1 MKILIAVSSKKYSK
15 PTLRVGMNVSRAFK
29 ASTTIDDVGKKI
41 NDFSMK
47 DVMMAQERKENW
59 NKDRPGID
67 VLERAFGYLAENNFI
82 EKK

>member
-29 ASTTIDDVGKKI
+29 ASTTIVDVGKKI

-47 DVMMAQERKENW
+47 DVMMAQERIENC
-59 NKDRPGID
+59 
-67 VLERAFGYLAENNFI
+67 LYLNI
-82 EKK
+82 